1 MADWI
6 LQGRDSGPHILY
18 ANLSEP
24 PATLFVERW
33 GIRAIDAALDLL
45 TEPVVVIVA
54 NSDPLFGPHT
64 AGVHLLSHPRVAH
77 LFVESKDPS

>member
-45 TEPVVVIVA
+45 RTPVNYI
-54 NSDPLFGPHT
+54 
-64 AGVHLLSHPRVAH
+64 
-77 LFVESKDPS
+77 E